1 MMKETITLIDA
12 YSQIYRG
19 FYALPLLSNSKGQFT
34 NAILATAKFLISLD
48 RDHYSPYGAVVFDKG
63 RPEHRMKIIPEY
75 KAQRPPMPE
84 ELRGQLPQIR
94 ELVEAFGWRIVEKE
108 GQEADDIIAAIAVTF
123 KENQVRIVSA
133 DKDIAQVIDDR
144 IKMLIPDR
152 NGAGGY
158 VIQGPDEVL
167 ARFAVKP
174 SQIVDY
180 LSLIGDSSDNIPGI
194 DGVGPKT
201 AAKLISQFGSIDSL
215 LSKLGQIENEKL
227 RAKIS
232 GASEFL
238 KKNRQI
244 ITLDLSLPD
253 DFLKDV
259 EYFHKSKPD
268 IAKLKAMADDL
279 DLKSFKKELEKM
291 AGEGNQVPA
300 PAIAPK
306 PAMKKNEGMFTP
318 DLFG

>member
-1 MMKETITLIDA
+1 
-12 YSQIYRG
+12 
-19 FYALPLLSNSKGQFT
+19 
-34 NAILATAKFLISLD
+34 
-48 RDHYSPYGAVVFDKG
+48 
-63 RPEHRMKIIPEY
+63 MKIIPEY

-123 KENQVRIVSA
+123 KGNQVRIVSA

-152 NGAGGY
+152 EKKGAGGY

-201 AAKLISQFGSIDSL
+201 AAKLITQFGSIDNL
-215 LSKLGQIENEKL
+215 LLNVAQIENEKL

-232 GASEFL
+232 GAAEFL
-238 KKNRQI
+238 KKNKQI

-259 EYFHKSKPD
+259 EYFHKRKPD
-268 IAKLKAMADDL
+268 IGKLKAMAEDL
-279 DLKSFKKELEKM
+279 DLKSIRTELEKM
-291 AGEGNQVPA
+291 SGDGNAVPP
-300 PAIAPK
+300 PASAAK
-306 PAMKKNEGMFTP
+306 AARKKNDDMFTP

>member
-1 MMKETITLIDA
+1 MRNDTITLIDA

-34 NAILATAKFLISLD
+34 NAVFAVAKFLISLD
-48 RDHYSPYGAVVFDKG
+48 RDHGSAYGAVVFDKG

-84 ELRGQLPQIR
+84 ELRSQLPSIR
-94 ELVEAFGWRIVEKE
+94 ELIEAFGWKIVEKD

-123 KENQVRIVSA
+123 KEKQVRIVSA
-133 DKDIAQVIDDR
+133 DKDIAQIIDDR

-152 NGAGGY
+152 KGAGGFQL
-158 VIQGPDEVL
+158 QGPEEVV

-201 AAKLISQFGSIDSL
+201 AAKLIAQFGSIDKL
-215 LSKLGQIENEKL
+215 LDSVSQVESEKL
-227 RAKIS
+227 RAKIA
-232 GASEFL
+232 ASRDFL
-238 KKNRQI
+238 SKNRQI

-253 DFLKDV
+253 DSLM
-259 EYFHKSKPD
+259 ELELFHRKQPD
-268 IAKLKAMADDL
+268 FEKLKAMADDL
-279 DLKSFKKELEKM
+279 DLKSIRAELERM
-291 AGEGNQVPA
+291 SSGMSGPREVPS
-300 PAIAPK
+300 PK
-306 PAMKKNEGMFTP
+306 VEKKKKDESFTP